1 MKVRKKVV
9 VPLNTGNRR
18 KIDIRTNYL
27 GVKNLEI
34 LSEIFIGFFIDRFF
48 YFFVIVLTGK
58 KVGYTRYFW
67 GIVAAKWGIV
77 TFSGF
82 SDFSRYFT

>member
-48 YFFVIVLTGK
+48 FFFCQLETGK
-58 KVGYTRYFW
+58 KVG
-67 GIVAAKWGIV
+67 IVVEKGDSYKKKGDSCKI
-77 TFSGF
+77 TI
-82 SDFSRYFT
+82 SDFFPSKI

>member
-34 LSEIFIGFFIDRFF
+34 LSEIFIGFFIDRFYLLF
-48 YFFVIVLTGK
+48 CHSLN
-58 KVGYTRYFW
+58 R
-67 GIVAAKWGIV
+67 
-77 TFSGF
+77 
-82 SDFSRYFT
+82 

>member
-9 VPLNTGNRR
+9 IPLNTGNRR

-34 LSEIFIGFFIDRFF
+34 LSEIFIGFFIDRF
-48 YFFVIVLTGK
+48 YLFFSHSETGK
-58 KVGYTRYFW
+58 KVGYTRIF
-67 GIVAAKWGIV
+67 GV
-77 TFSGF
+77 
-82 SDFSRYFT
+82 

>member
-34 LSEIFIGFFIDRFF
+34 LSEIFRGFFIDRF
-48 YFFVIVLTGK
+48 YFFFLPI
-58 KVGYTRYFW
+58 RN
-67 GIVAAKWGIV
+67 
-77 TFSGF
+77 
-82 SDFSRYFT
+82 R

>member
-1 MKVRKKVV
+1 VKVRKKVV

-34 LSEIFIGFFIDRFF
+34 LSEIFIGFFIDRF
-48 YFFVIVLTGK
+48 YLFFCHSLN
-58 KVGYTRYFW
+58 R
-67 GIVAAKWGIV
+67 
-77 TFSGF
+77 
-82 SDFSRYFT
+82 